1 MMQQPVVTG
10 RPASAMSLMDA
21 AKTCFQKSITIS
33 GRASRSEYWFF
44 QLTYTL
50 TLITLVVI
58 DVMLGTPLMLLV
70 IAFIPA
76 LFTVTIRR
84 LHDIGKSGWMLL
96 LMFIPLVNFILMIM
110 WFIADAGQPGPN
122 QYGEVPTNQLD

>member
-122 QYGEVPTNQLD
+122 QYGEVPTNQLN

>member
-10 RPASAMSLMDA
+10 RPASAMSIMDA

-44 QLTYTL
+44 QLTYLL
-50 TLITLVVI
+50 TAIILGVI
-58 DVMLGTPLMLLV
+58 DGMLGTPLILLV

-76 LFTVTIRR
+76 MFTSAIRR
-84 LHDIGKSGWMLL
+84 MHDIGKSGWMLL
-96 LMFIPLVNFILMIM
+96 CMMIPIANFVLMIM
-110 WFIADAGQPGPN
+110 WFVVDAGQPHAN
-122 QYGEVPTNQLD
+122 QYGEVPTN

>member
-1 MMQQPVVTG
+1 MQQPVVTG

>member
-50 TLITLVVI
+50 TLIVLAVI
-58 DVMLGTPLMLLV
+58 DGMLGTPLMLLV
-70 IAFIPA
+70 IAFFPA

-122 QYGEVPTNQLD
+122 QYGEVPTNQLN